1 MGCVWQILA
10 LCGALWFPAL
20 MLGVIVLLAWDMSRA
35 RFGDEP
41 RKPRVIHLN
50 HSLTVHKIEPSPGSP
65 VEDL

>member
-20 MLGVIVLLAWDMSRA
+20 MLGVIVLLGWDMSRV
-35 RFGDEP
+35 RFDDEP
-41 RKPRVIHLN
+41 RKSRVIRLN
-50 HSLTVHKIEPSPGSP
+50 HSFAVHKIEPSTGSP